1 MIGQTIRA
9 TRLSRYILHARE
21 AIRITSRIPDRSR
34 KQHRTPQSLGVQLF
48 ASGPKQTW
56 SSAPRMS
63 AFEGKADIACCGR
76 SAFAVAIRSKA
87 DMGCCTAYVCL

>member
-34 KQHRTPQSLGVQLF
+34 KQHRTPQSLGSTIVRF
-48 ASGPKQTW
+48 WP
-56 SSAPRMS
+56 
-63 AFEGKADIACCGR
+63 
-76 SAFAVAIRSKA
+76 KA
-87 DMGCCTAYVCL
+87 DMVECTAHVRFRG